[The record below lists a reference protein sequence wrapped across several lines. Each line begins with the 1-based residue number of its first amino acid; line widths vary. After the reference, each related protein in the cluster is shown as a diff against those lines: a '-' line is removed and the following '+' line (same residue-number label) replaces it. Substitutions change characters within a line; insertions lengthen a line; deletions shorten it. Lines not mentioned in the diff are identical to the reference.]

1 MEYLGF
7 KNCRL
12 LLHVT
17 CGHWLRRR
25 PSLGRRRSPLGC
37 CCCSHINSHNQVR
50 GHSTGSSTSGAEEY
64 PKKNHNPRLYT
75 HISQLKQFM
84 PPPDTYKSEVRSQ
97 STMCQAH
104 TGACVSLLAP
114 EKTDY
119 IPLATRERLRS
130 ITHVYTASAVPCCA
144 VQAYPPPPP
153 QSPNKGVRANTFEWS
168 SC

>member
-1 MEYLGF
+1 
-7 KNCRL
+7 
-12 LLHVT
+12 
-17 CGHWLRRR
+17 
-25 PSLGRRRSPLGC
+25 
-37 CCCSHINSHNQVR
+37 
-50 GHSTGSSTSGAEEY
+50 
-64 PKKNHNPRLYT
+64 
-75 HISQLKQFM
+75 
-84 PPPDTYKSEVRSQ
+84 
-97 STMCQAH
+97 MCQAH

-153 QSPNKGVRANTFEWS
+153 NPPTREFGLTLSSGRVAKSDVSFSHAFLRELGLTLSSGQVARIDVSFWHAFPRELGVLSSGRVAEIDVFFSRALPRELGLLPSIRS